1 MFGSCIASVRCRV
14 ADAHSS
20 NQMGCDSFGIA
31 HRFIRRYGAI
41 AVLFVDPA
49 EGTQVGAERRTG
61 SFTGV
66 AVDLASAVPLIISGP
81 CVDSGADDGMGWM
94 APVIT
99 LPCIG
104 VEDRALPR
112 DMLGDEV
119 SAGASVRMVAHPKR
133 CSPVARNSTLIMG
146 GRS

>member
-1 MFGSCIASVRCRV
+1 
-14 ADAHSS
+14 
-20 NQMGCDSFGIA
+20 MGCDSFGIA

-49 EGTQVGAERRTG
+49 GGTQVGAERRTAPAP
-61 SFTGV
+61 SQELPWT
-66 AVDLASAVPLIISGP
+66 LASAVPLIIWGP
-81 CVDSGADDGMGWM
+81 CVDAGVDGGMGWM

-146 GRS
+146 GRSFASVPCP